1 MQTRPANW
9 ETLLYDLNHKTE
21 YRYII
26 NGVEYTGE
34 YVQGVPVIDKPMM
47 LQPVIGRCCTGTF
60 SITVRK
66 IPNVSIPKAAPV
78 SVSCRLVSDDGA
90 TVTDWIP
97 QGSFWITKRSGYG
110 ELITLT
116 CRDNMIL
123 AGRSY
128 TDKTEITEWP
138 APMSDVFEE
147 IVALMN
153 VDVDPRTIIHSG
165 SAYMVDYP
173 NDDALMSEILSM
185 IAAAHGGNFIMTESG
200 KLRLVPL
207 PDTETPL
214 FDLAG
219 AFSDYVPYSTGIKT
233 ISRVTI
239 TDDAENTFTNGDDT
253 GVELVGVC
261 NYCTQLLVDN
271 IAGGAYIANGTLYA
285 NGSIDASQTGII
297 DEQGELSKGT
307 ISLFASG
314 AIGKRHTPYRIAGAY
329 FDPCIELGDTFS
341 ASYLGEDLTL
351 IANSITV
358 ECTQGYYCSLENG
371 VQEDDE
377 EEIPY
382 VSPAEL
388 QAKRYLSTGKTY
400 FGNRINR
407 TEGFVSE
414 YTVNDVAVARMIAN
428 SNLFTMQRKVNGNWE
443 NVLYFNPVDM
453 QYHFTGE
460 VTIDTSRFAASSAVV
475 DNPSIVVTADE
486 NGVVGASTHVVNVIA
501 YTGDETKIPVVSG
514 VSGLPTGMTASIGT
528 AGQNKRLPIAITIA
542 DGSNLGSADSCNG
555 TFKITVTS
563 PVSMDIN
570 VNWAKVNTG
579 IGIDGT
585 NGYNTA
591 NVVLYQRSATV
602 PAVPSEAVVYNF
614 ATGAITGSIGSWVR
628 EIPTGTDPCYA
639 TFALVTSTEGTIQ
652 IPTSKWTTPSI
663 VVQNGEDG
671 TPGSPGKDGTDGKD
685 GYNTANVMLY
695 QRAATQPGKPSGTL
709 TYTFSTGAITG
720 SLGNWTRSIP
730 AGDDPCYATFVVVTS
745 KDATAQIASSDW
757 STPAIVVQD
766 GVDGQDGRPGT
777 DGADGY
783 NTATVYL
790 YIRADSIPTAP
801 AGNIVYTF
809 ATAAISGETSGWS
822 RNIPATN
829 GSPCWCIGA
838 QAVGKT
844 STVTL
849 TQSSWSDPVKLV
861 EDGADGEGS
870 TTYCQNTA
878 PNPSFL
884 ALHEGDLWVDTS
896 DGTGETNGNNAL
908 YRWDGSQWVSV
919 QDLNIPTI
927 ITALTSAQSRLD
939 ILDTEIESTV
949 DATYVTNQL
958 DSMLQQFNS
967 TLEQTAQDL
976 TATFNVNIES
986 ATGAVDTKYSA
997 YIRANGDGVEI
1008 GRSDSAL
1015 KCVLNNERLSFVYN
1029 SGSATR
1035 EVAYFANDKLF
1046 ITYAQITDELVIGSE
1061 NDEYGLFKWTRT
1073 RTGLGLKY
1081 VNAL

>member
-9 ETLLYDLNHKTE
+9 ETLLYDINHKTE

-26 NGVEYTGE
+26 NGVEYTGD

-60 SITVRK
+60 TITVRQ
-66 IPNVSIPKAAPV
+66 IPNVPIPKAAPV
-78 SVSCRLVSDDGA
+78 SVYCRLISDDGQ

-97 QGSFWITKRSGYG
+97 QGQFWITKRSGYG

-116 CRDNMIL
+116 CRDGMIL

-128 TDKTEITEWP
+128 TDKTQITEWP

-147 IVALMN
+147 IVTLMN
-153 VDVDPRTIIHSG
+153 VDVDPRTVIYSG
-165 SAYMVDYP
+165 DTYKVDYP
-173 NDDALMSEILSM
+173 NEDFLMSEILCM

-200 KLRLVPL
+200 KIRLVPL
-207 PDTETPL
+207 PNTETPL
-214 FDLAG
+214 FTLNG
-219 AFSDYVPYSTGIKT
+219 AFMDYTPYSTGNKT

-253 GVELVGVC
+253 GVELTGMC

-271 IAGGAYIANGTLYA
+271 IAGGAYIRNGTVYANGTIEDGSADILDS
-285 NGSIDASQTGII
+285 NGTL
-297 DEQGELSKGT
+297 EKGT
-307 ISLFASG
+307 ISLYATG
-314 AIGKRHTPYRIAGAY
+314 AIGKTYRPYQMIGAY
-329 FDPCIELGDTFS
+329 FDPCMELGDTFS
-341 ASYLGEDLTL
+341 AVYLGEPLTL

-358 ECTQGYYCSLENG
+358 ECTQGYYCTLENG
-371 VQEDDE
+371 VQDDDE

-414 YTVNDVAVARMIAN
+414 YMVEDVAVARMIAN
-428 SNLFTMQRKVNGNWE
+428 SNLFTMQRLRNGSWE
-443 NVLYFNPVDM
+443 NVLYFNPVDG
-453 QYHFTGE
+453 QYHFEGE
-460 VTIDTSRFAASSAVV
+460 VTIDTSRFAAANAIV
-475 DNPSIVVTADE
+475 DNPSIVLTADE
-486 NGVVGASTHVVNVIA
+486 NGAVGASTHTVNVIA
-501 YTGDETKIPVVSG
+501 YQGADAAVPVVSG
-514 VSGLPTGMTASIGT
+514 VSGLPTGMAATIGT
-528 AGQNKRLPIAITIA
+528 AGQNKRLPITITVA
-542 DGSNLGSADSCNG
+542 AGSTFGSVDSCNG
-555 TFKITVTS
+555 SFKITVTS
-563 PVSMDIN
+563 PVAMDIT

-579 IGIDGT
+579 AEGIDGT

-591 NVVLYQRSATV
+591 TV
-602 PAVPSEAVVYNF
+602 Y
-614 ATGAITGSIGSWVR
+614 
-628 EIPTGTDPCYA
+628 
-639 TFALVTSTEGTIQ
+639 
-652 IPTSKWTTPSI
+652 
-663 VVQNGEDG
+663 
-671 TPGSPGKDGTDGKD
+671 
-685 GYNTANVMLY
+685 LY
-695 QRAATQPGKPSGTL
+695 QRAATQPSVPANNITYTFATGAVTGTLGNWTTQVPAGNDPCYVTLALAKSTNASVILTTSDWSTPSILVKDGSDGQSGTDGYNVANIMLYQRASSVPAVPSGTL
-709 TYTFSTGAITG
+709 VYTFSTGILSG
-720 SLGNWTRSIP
+720 ELGDWSRGIP
-730 AGDDPCYATFVVVTS
+730 DGDEPCYATYVQVTS
-745 KDATAQIASSDW
+745 RNASANITSSAW
-757 STPAIVVQD
+757 STPSKVVQD
-766 GVDGQDGRPGT
+766 GADGADGT
-777 DGADGY
+777 DGTNGY

-790 YIRADSIPTAP
+790 YIRAASVPTAP
-801 AGNIVYTF
+801 SANIVYTF
-809 ATAAISGETSGWS
+809 ATAAISGNTGNWT

-829 GSPCWCIGA
+829 GDPCWVIGA
-838 QAVGKT
+838 QAVGRT

-849 TQSSWSDPVKLV
+849 TQSDWSNPIKMV

-878 PNPSFL
+878 PNPAYL
-884 ALHEGDLWVDTS
+884 TIHEGDLWIDTS
-896 DGTGETNGNNAL
+896 DGTGETNGNQSL

-919 QDLNIPTI
+919 QDLNIPAI
-927 ITALTSAQSRLD
+927 VTALTEAQARLNV
-939 ILDTEIESTV
+939 LDTEIESAV

-967 TLEQTAQDL
+967 TLQQTAQDL

-1029 SGSATR
+1029 SGSATK

-1046 ITYAQITDELVIGSE
+1046 ITYAQITDELIIGSE

>member
-1 MQTRPANW
+1 MQKRPANW

-34 YVQGVPVIDKPMM
+34 YVQGVPVIEKPMM
-47 LQPVIGRCCTGTF
+47 LQPVIGRCCTGSF

-66 IPNVSIPKAAPV
+66 IPNISIPKAAPV
-78 SVSCRLVSDDGA
+78 SVSCRLVSDDRQ

-97 QGSFWITKRSGYG
+97 QGTYWITKRSGYG
-110 ELITLT
+110 ELISLT

-128 TDKTEITEWP
+128 TDKTKITEWP
-138 APMSDVFEE
+138 AKMSDVFEE
-147 IVALMN
+147 IVTLMN
-153 VDVDPRTIIHSG
+153 VAVDPRTVIHTG
-165 SAYMVDYP
+165 GTYMVDYP

-200 KLRLVPL
+200 KIRLVPL

-214 FDLAG
+214 FRLDG
-219 AFSDYVPYSTGIKT
+219 AFGDYTPYSMGIKK

-239 TDDAENTFTNGDDT
+239 TDDAENTFTSGDDS
-253 GVELVGVC
+253 GVELTGVC

-271 IAGGAYIANGTLYA
+271 IAGGAYIKYGTLYTNGTINRA
-285 NGSIDASQTGII
+285 SATLIDDNGSLA
-297 DEQGELSKGT
+297 KGT
-307 ISLFASG
+307 IALYASG
-314 AIGKRHTPYRIAGAY
+314 AIGKSYTPYHMSGAY
-329 FDPCIELGDTFS
+329 IDPCIELGDTFS
-341 ASYLGEDLTL
+341 AIYLGEDLTL
-351 IANSITV
+351 IANYITV
-358 ECTQGYYCSLENG
+358 ECTQGYYCDMENG

-460 VTIDTSRFAASSAVV
+460 VRIDTSRFAASSATV
-475 DNPSIVVTADE
+475 DNTSIVLTANE
-486 NGVVGASTHVVNVIA
+486 KGAVGASTHIVNVIA
-501 YTGDETKIPVVSG
+501 YTGDEAAVPVVSG
-514 VSGLPTGMTASIGT
+514 VSGLPTGMTAKVGT
-528 AGQNKRLPIAITIA
+528 ADQNKRLPITITVA
-542 DGSNLGSADSCNG
+542 ANSNLGSADSIDG

-579 IGIDGT
+579 SEGINGT

-591 NVVLYQRSATV
+591 NVILYQRAATRPGTPNSAVT
-602 PAVPSEAVVYNF
+602 YNF
-614 ATGAITGSIGSWVR
+614 ETGAITGSIGNWSR
-628 EIPTGTDPCYA
+628 LIPAGDDPCYA
-639 TFALVTSTEGTIQ
+639 TFALVTSTNKTVS
-652 IPTSKWTTPSI
+652 IPTSAWTTASVI
-663 VVQNGEDG
+663 VQDG
-671 TPGSPGKDGTDGKD
+671 TDGKPGKDGTNG
-685 GYNTANVMLY
+685 
-695 QRAATQPGKPSGTL
+695 
-709 TYTFSTGAITG
+709 I
-720 SLGNWTRSIP
+720 
-730 AGDDPCYATFVVVTS
+730 
-745 KDATAQIASSDW
+745 
-757 STPAIVVQD
+757 
-766 GVDGQDGRPGT
+766 
-777 DGADGY
+777 

-790 YIRADSIPTAP
+790 YIRANEIPAVP
-801 AGNIVYTF
+801 AGNIIYTF
-809 ATAAISGETSGWS
+809 VTAAISGDTSGWT
-822 RNIPATN
+822 RNIPATD
-829 GSPCWCIGA
+829 GKPCWCIGA

-849 TQSSWSDPVKLV
+849 TKTSWSDPVKLV

-870 TTYCQNTA
+870 TTYCQPTA

-896 DGTGETNGNNAL
+896 DGTGDTNGNQSL

-919 QDLNIPTI
+919 QDLNIPSI

-939 ILDTEIESTV
+939 VLDTEISSSV

-967 TLEQTAQDL
+967 TLDQTAKDL

-1029 SGSATR
+1029 SGSATK

-1046 ITYAQITDELVIGSE
+1046 ITYAQITDELIIGSE